1 MKHIRHIATALLLC
15 SSSLAG
21 MAQAAKSAY
30 FLDGTLYNYQLN
42 PAMDSER
49 AFFSLGIGNF
59 SLKTNSNV
67 GLSDFLYPY
76 GEDKLT
82 TFMSGAVDANDFL
95 RNIPKSVRLS
105 TDISLNV
112 LTLGTRMLGGYTT
125 LGITLNSAVSTNIPK
140 GFFEFA
146 KKGIQES
153 TYNFS
158 DINART
164 MNYAALTLGHSREIF
179 DGFRAGI
186 NIKRLIGIGYANMHI
201 DKLNLTLGENYWMVE
216 SHAYAEAA
224 FFTEVET
231 ATDNQGKIDF
241 EDTKLSTDINPA
253 SVGKSAS
260 GFGIDL
266 GVVYDMKD
274 IVEGLTVSAS
284 IVDLGRIKWDNMTRV
299 ATKNNKIEF
308 NGFEEID
315 TEDFAGSVADELES
329 LGEQAMN
336 MVHFYPDGEHS
347 MSTNLNTTI
356 YLGAEYNMPFYKPLS
371 VAMLYNKRFG
381 KLTGWDECR
390 GYINIAPNKFFEASA
405 NVGFST
411 FGTSLG
417 WLINFH
423 PAGLNF
429 FIGSDH
435 MITKVTP
442 QFIPV
447 NNLNGHVTLG
457 LSLALGKRK

>member
-1 MKHIRHIATALLLC
+1 
-15 SSSLAG
+15 
-21 MAQAAKSAY
+21 
-30 FLDGTLYNYQLN
+30 
-42 PAMDSER
+42 
-49 AFFSLGIGNF
+49 
-59 SLKTNSNV
+59 
-67 GLSDFLYPY
+67 
-76 GEDKLT
+76 
-82 TFMSGAVDANDFL
+82 
-95 RNIPKSVRLS
+95 
-105 TDISLNV
+105 
-112 LTLGTRMLGGYTT
+112 
-125 LGITLNSAVSTNIPK
+125 
-140 GFFEFA
+140 
-146 KKGIQES
+146 
-153 TYNFS
+153 
-158 DINART
+158 
-164 MNYAALTLGHSREIF
+164 
-179 DGFRAGI
+179 
-186 NIKRLIGIGYANMHI
+186 
-201 DKLNLTLGENYWMVE
+201 
-216 SHAYAEAA
+216 
-224 FFTEVET
+224 
-231 ATDNQGKIDF
+231 
-241 EDTKLSTDINPA
+241 
-253 SVGKSAS
+253 
-260 GFGIDL
+260 
-266 GVVYDMKD
+266 MKD

-371 VAMLYNKRFG
+371 VAMLYNKRLG